1 VNVTIYARLSLDRTG
16 EGLGV
21 DRQVEDCRALCE
33 SRGWTVREV
42 ITDNDLS
49 ATSGVRRPGFE
60 RLLASSPE
68 AIVVWHT
75 DRLIRLTRDL
85 ERVIELGI
93 DVHAVTA
100 GHIDLSTPAGR
111 AVARTVTAWATYEGE
126 QKALRQRAAHRQRAT
141 SGKPWWTHRPFG
153 FERDGSHHQDEAPAL
168 LSAYERLLTGI
179 PLRQLA
185 IDLNAQGFT
194 TNRGGAWTPVAL
206 RRVLLSPRNA
216 GIAEHHGEEIGR
228 GNWEGIVTETQLRA
242 AQRLLTSPSRR
253 TGGGGVRRYLLSGL
267 IFCARCDS
275 PGKVGRRYIDKAK
288 TNTYPV
294 YTCGSSKGCVTHRV
308 TWIDELVGTHVVER
322 LKLPDAEKVW
332 DVDESGID
340 AARSDVVELEDRL
353 AALSEDYAEGL
364 ITRDQLRSGSVRLRE
379 RLESARATLAKAESS
394 SAVSGL
400 LGAARAQDE
409 WDALPDVERRAI
421 IEVLIRRIDLNP
433 RGRGVRAQRVT
444 DATVLW
450 HERKEAP
457 IREG

>member
-1 VNVTIYARLSLDRTG
+1 MDATIYARLSLDRTG

-21 DRQVEDCRALCE
+21 DRQVADCQSLCE
-33 SRGWTVREV
+33 SKGWGVREV

-60 RLLASSPE
+60 RLLTISPE

-85 ERVIELGI
+85 ERVIELGV

-141 SGKPWWTHRPFG
+141 SGRPWWTHRPFG
-153 FERDGSHHQDEAPAL
+153 FERDGTHRQVEAEAL
-168 LSAYERLLTGI
+168 QRAYERLLTGI
-179 PLRQLA
+179 PLRQIA
-185 IDLNAQGFT
+185 SDFNAAGLR
-194 TNRGGAWTPVAL
+194 TNRDGEWTPVAL

-216 GIAEHHGEEIGR
+216 GIAEYHGEEIGR
-228 GNWEGIVTETQLRA
+228 GSWDGIVTETQLRA
-242 AQRLLTSPSRR
+242 AQRLLTSPSRS
-253 TGGGGVRRYLLSGL
+253 TGGGGVRRYLLSGI
-267 IFCARCDS
+267 IFCAKCGS
-275 PGKVGRRYIDKAK
+275 PGKVGRRYIDKARE
-288 TNTYPV
+288 NTYPV
-294 YTCGSSKGCVTHRV
+294 YTCGSSSGCVTHRV
-308 TWIDELVGTHVVER
+308 AWIDELVGTHVVER
-322 LKLPDAEKVW
+322 LKLPDAERVW

-340 AARSDVVELEDRL
+340 AARTEVVDLEERL

-364 ITRDQLRSGSVRLRE
+364 ITRDQLRTGSVRLRE
-379 RLESARATLAKAESS
+379 RLESARGTLAKAESS

-400 LGAARAQDE
+400 LGAARAQEE
-409 WDALPDVERRAI
+409 WDALPSAERRAI
-421 IEVLIRRIDLNP
+421 IEVLVQRIELNQ
-433 RGRGVRAQRVT
+433 RGRGVRRQQVA

-450 HERKEAP
+450 HQREEAP
-457 IREG
+457 TREG